1 MSDFANDRSL
11 YVSLRLGGTL
21 PPISFLKIGGQL
33 EDSVGSVSYLVDLLP
48 TNSKVIVESGEMRY
62 RTQYSSNYLF
72 RNVRIRDD
80 ITGSDDVRIYTPLT
94 RQEQREPR
102 EEDKEVARQ
111 LLDHLNEHIE
121 RYHHVIWWRMS
132 PDRRY
137 MLLDGFE
144 APNSG
149 GRSVASVV
157 ENKLCWTCR

>member
-1 MSDFANDRSL
+1 
-11 YVSLRLGGTL
+11 
-21 PPISFLKIGGQL
+21 
-33 EDSVGSVSYLVDLLP
+33 
-48 TNSKVIVESGEMRY
+48 MRY

-72 RNVRIRDD
+72 RNARIRDD

-94 RQEQREPR
+94 RHEQRKPR

-111 LLDHLNEHIE
+111 LLDHLNEHNE

-157 ENKLCWTCR
+157 ENKLVGLVGNNMIMPVARGYHLDPTFNQDVDIRVVFE